1 MFYGFFI
8 FIHIIICV
16 LLIIVV
22 LIQAGR
28 GGGLSESFSS
38 AESVFGTKTNAF
50 LVRATTVLAISF
62 FISCLSLAFLSK
74 QKTKSILKDAKTVK
88 TKITNT
94 TVETKAKPETAKTEN
109 PIVRQKEPPAA
120 IPTENTQ
127 VVETKKESPAPA
139 PASAAAPENK
149 KPEEKPAVT
158 TESAK

>member
-8 FIHIIICV
+8 FIHIIVCV

-28 GGGLSESFSS
+28 GGGLSESFSN
-38 AESVFGTKTNAF
+38 AESIFGTKTNAF

-109 PIVRQKEPPAA
+109 PAVRQKESPAA
-120 IPTENTQ
+120 IPADNTQ
-127 VVETKKESPAPA
+127 VSETKKESPVQALT
-139 PASAAAPENK
+139 SGAAIENK
-149 KPEEKPAVT
+149 KPEEKPPVPP
-158 TESAK
+158 ESAK